1 MSILKTMLR
10 SLVATAVWLAPVA
23 AVQAQAALTQTQT
36 PPPALDNAAAY
47 ALANQVADEL
57 ELVRERMGRPYDDSP
72 RLPVSAVSEL
82 ELYFQTQSLLR
93 KANQLAQELAG
104 AAPRSQGPVPS
115 GEISSDDVYALLED
129 SLAQIRVAAEA
140 IGITQRATFEQRVT
154 SIAATGVFLVVIDMN
169 RQLNQMLRVPISDAE
184 VFAEV
189 SAAITSAAALLA
201 TYPGATPV
209 PEAPPFDGYKRPADV
224 YQRLT
229 ECMDA
234 VIRVAPKIGV
244 SVLGLST
251 RRNVPDDTEPGHA
264 YDIARFLVAD
274 LSAFADARD
283 VPRMRVSLPAPKH
296 VFSTEVYAHAGIL
309 LAQLEELERRLGP

>member
-1 MSILKTMLR
+1 MKIPHSMLR
-10 SLVATAVWLAPVA
+10 FFVRAALLMLLPVA
-23 AVQAQAALTQTQT
+23 VGQAQER
-36 PPPALDNAAAY
+36 DNAAAY

-57 ELVRERMGRPYDDSP
+57 ELVRERMGRPFDDSP

-82 ELYFQTQSLLR
+82 ELYYQTQSLLR

-104 AAPRSQGPVPS
+104 AAPRAPGPVPS
-115 GEISSDDVYALLED
+115 GEISSADVYALLED

-140 IGITQRATFEQRVT
+140 IGITERATFEQRVT
-154 SIAATGVFLVVIDMN
+154 SIAATGVFLVVIDIN
-169 RQLNQMLRVPISDAE
+169 RQLNQMLRVPIGNTE
-184 VFAEV
+184 VFEEV

-201 TYPGATPV
+201 TYPGTTPV
-209 PEAPPFDGYKRPADV
+209 PEPPPFDGYKRPADV

-244 SVLGLST
+244 PVLGLSA
-251 RRNVPDDTEPGHA
+251 RRNVPEDTQPGHA

-274 LSAFADARD
+274 LAAFADARD
-283 VPRMRVSLPAPKH
+283 VPRLRVSLPAPKH
-296 VFSTEVYAHAGIL
+296 VFPTEVYAHAGIL
-309 LAQLEELERRLGP
+309 LRQLEQLEQRL

>member
-1 MSILKTMLR
+1 MLW
-10 SLVATAVWLAPVA
+10 TLAHAALLLLPVA
-23 AVQAQAALTQTQT
+23 AAQAQQI
-36 PPPALDNAAAY
+36 DNAAAY

-72 RLPVSAVSEL
+72 RLPVSAVTEL

-104 AAPRSQGPVPS
+104 AAPRSPGPTPT
-115 GEISSDDVYALLED
+115 GEITADDVYALLD
-129 SLAQIRVAAEA
+129 DALAQIRVVAEA
-140 IGITQRATFEQRVT
+140 IGITERATFEQRVT
-154 SIAATGVFLVVIDMN
+154 SIAATGVFLVVIDIN
-169 RQLNQMLRVPISDAE
+169 RQLNHMLRVPIGDAE
-184 VFAEV
+184 VFEEV
-189 SAAITSAAALLA
+189 SGAITSAAGLLA
-201 TYPGATPV
+201 TYPGAIPV

-244 SVLGLST
+244 PVLSLSA
-251 RRNVPDDTEPGHA
+251 RRNVPDDTSPGHA

-274 LSAFADARD
+274 LAAFADARD

-296 VFSTEVYAHAGIL
+296 IFPTEVYAHAGIL

>member
-1 MSILKTMLR
+1 MRASWLLRTAALML
-10 SLVATAVWLAPVA
+10 LPVA
-23 AVQAQAALTQTQT
+23 AAQAQDV
-36 PPPALDNAAAY
+36 DNAAAY

-104 AAPRSQGPVPS
+104 AAPRAPGPVPS
-115 GEISSDDVYALLED
+115 GEIMPADVHALLED

-140 IGITQRATFEQRVT
+140 IGITERATFEQRVT
-154 SIAATGVFLVVIDMN
+154 SIAATGVFLVVVDTN
-169 RQLNQMLRVPISDAE
+169 RQLNLMLRVPIGDAE
-184 VFAEV
+184 VFQEV

-209 PEAPPFDGYKRPADV
+209 PEAPPFEGFKRPADV
-224 YQRLT
+224 YERLT

-244 SVLGLST
+244 SVLGLSQ
-251 RRNVPDDTEPGHA
+251 RRNAPDDIEPGHA

-283 VPRMRVSLPAPKH
+283 VPRVRVSLPAPKH
-296 VFSTEVYAHAGIL
+296 IFSTEVYAHAGIL
-309 LAQLEELERRLGP
+309 LRQLEEIERRLNP